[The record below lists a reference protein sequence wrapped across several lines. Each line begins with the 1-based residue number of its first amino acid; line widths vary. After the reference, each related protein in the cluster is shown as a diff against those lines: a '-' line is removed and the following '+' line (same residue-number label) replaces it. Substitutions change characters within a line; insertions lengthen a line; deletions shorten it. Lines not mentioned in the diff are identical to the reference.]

1 MMPGE
6 MQEQEAIDLLEARVE
21 AGGNLVAAGQAALS
35 SIKKLR
41 DQLLEADIPSMLG
54 PCAPGG

>member
-1 MMPGE
+1 MISVE
-6 MQEQEAIDLLEARVE
+6 MQVQEAIDLLEARVE

-35 SIKKLR
+35 AIKKLR